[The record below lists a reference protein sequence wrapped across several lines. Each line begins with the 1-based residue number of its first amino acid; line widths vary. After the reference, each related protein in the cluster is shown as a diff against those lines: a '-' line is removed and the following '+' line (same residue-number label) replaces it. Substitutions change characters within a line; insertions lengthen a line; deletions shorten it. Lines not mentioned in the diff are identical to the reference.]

1 MASVV
6 LIEDDTSLREA
17 LKMHLSSAGY
27 DVRVAA
33 DAAEGIR
40 AILAA
45 LPDLILSD
53 ISLPYMD
60 GLELLDVLR
69 RDETTHAIPVILLT
83 GRVDDE
89 NYLRGM
95 QLGAA
100 AYLTKPVKREELL
113 KAIAGAL
120 RTVNKGKDQ
129 AT

>member
-1 MASVV
+1 
-6 LIEDDTSLREA
+6 
-17 LKMHLSSAGY
+17 
-27 DVRVAA
+27 
-33 DAAEGIR
+33 
-40 AILAA
+40 
-45 LPDLILSD
+45 
-53 ISLPYMD
+53 
-60 GLELLDVLR
+60 
-69 RDETTHAIPVILLT
+69 VILLT

>member
-1 MASVV
+1 M
-6 LIEDDTSLREA
+6 
-17 LKMHLSSAGY
+17 
-27 DVRVAA
+27 RVAA